1 MNLGKDNDFVF
12 ETDFLKKCAGL
23 VKYMSYKYHL
33 TEYVIYEL
41 FQEAKFDYIVKK
53 HRNVYSKD
61 RKDSSYFFG
70 ILENKVLSYIKFEK
84 DKTTYLDNKIYVDEL
99 IAESVSMLTERME
112 KFNELVGQILKD
124 DKLPKHC
131 VQIFKKILE
140 RLNDGENYHKIFN
153 NELAQELNLTP
164 SYLGNRKSLCI
175 KTVKKLYKD
184 NPIVKQ
190 YL

>member
-12 ETDFLKKCAGL
+12 ETDFLEKCSGMVYSMSKK
-23 VKYMSYKYHL
+23 YKL
-33 TEYVIYEL
+33 SKDVIYEL
-41 FQEAKFDYIVKK
+41 FQEAKFDYIVEK

-61 RKDSSYFFG
+61 RKDRLYFFG
-70 ILENKVLSYIKFEK
+70 ILNKKVLSYIKFEK
-84 DKTTYLDNKIYVDEL
+84 DKTIYLDNKIYVDEL
-99 IAESVSMLTERME
+99 ITESVSMLTERMD
-112 KFNELVGQILKD
+112 KFNELVGQILKN

-140 RLNDGENYHKIFN
+140 RLNDDENYHKIFN

-175 KTVKKLYKD
+175 KTVKKLYED